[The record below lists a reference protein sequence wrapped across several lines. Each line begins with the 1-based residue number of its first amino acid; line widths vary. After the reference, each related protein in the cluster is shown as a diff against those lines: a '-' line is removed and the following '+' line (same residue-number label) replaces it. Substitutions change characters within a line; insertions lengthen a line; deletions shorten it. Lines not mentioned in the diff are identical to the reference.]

1 MPAMSLV
8 AFAVAFLKVLI
19 VVVIALTI
27 PKFVILLDVRRQFDP
42 TDCVNCRG
50 FVAAASNAL
59 DFNLL
64 TFAIF
69 NLRHHLC
76 LHGLCLVN

>member
-1 MPAMSLV
+1 MSLL
-8 AFAVAFLKVLI
+8 AFAVAFLKVL
-19 VVVIALTI
+19 VVAVIALT
-27 PKFVILLDVRRQFDP
+27 PPTFVIVFVAHKQFDP

-50 FVAAASNAL
+50 VVVAANKAL

-64 TFAIF
+64 TFANF

-76 LHGLCLVN
+76 LHGLCLLT

>member
-1 MPAMSLV
+1 MSLV
-8 AFAVAFLKVLI
+8 AFAVAFLKVLV
-19 VVVIALTI
+19 VVVIAHTF
-27 PKFVILLDVRRQFDP
+27 PKFVIVLVARRQFDP

-50 FVAAASNAL
+50 FVVAANNAL

-64 TFAIF
+64 TFANF

-76 LHGLCLVN
+76 LHGLCLLN